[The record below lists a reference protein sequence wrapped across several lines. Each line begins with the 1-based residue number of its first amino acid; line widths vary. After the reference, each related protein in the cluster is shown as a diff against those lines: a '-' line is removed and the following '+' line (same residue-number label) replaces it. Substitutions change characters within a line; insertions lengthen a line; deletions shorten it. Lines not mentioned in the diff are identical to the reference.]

1 VVGGRVPSAAE
12 LEDAAEK
19 AVAVAR
25 AATTTATTKDS
36 AVHPVLRW
44 NVVTD
49 LSTAVEVRMPM
60 AM

>member
-1 VVGGRVPSAAE
+1 MEDVGER
-12 LEDAAEK
+12 

-36 AVHPVLRW
+36 AVHPVVRW
-44 NVVTD
+44 KVVTD
-49 LSTAVEVRMPM
+49 LSTAVEVRIPI